1 MLEVFVLLISVASM
15 ISARKITSC
24 CNVDC
29 QKSYEQEGS
38 SKQAKDVKT
47 AVENDCGFDKFL
59 DEEEIDL
66 DILLV
71 ALLLS

>member
-24 CNVDC
+24 CNVDR
-29 QKSYEQEGS
+29 QKIYDQEGS
-38 SKQAKDVKT
+38 SQAKDVKT

>member
-24 CNVDC
+24 CNVDR
-29 QKSYEQEGS
+29 QKMYEQEGS